1 METSHLDEKSLNV
14 EGHNH
19 CVIKRLYHHHGKA
32 LSRPF
37 LDRIPKSAVQYYKV
51 IGGLGFDIGN

>member
-1 METSHLDEKSLNV
+1 METCHLDDTSLNV
-14 EGHNH
+14 ERCNH
-19 CVIKRLYHHHGKA
+19 CVIQRLYHHHGKA

-37 LDRIPKSAVQYYKV
+37 LDRIPKSVVQYYKV